1 MTIGKQATG
10 KWWRQALL
18 RAVACGLA
26 GFCAASQA
34 SPTAVSAAVASATSA
49 TSATSV
55 GEVTLSIGASEIHR
69 EGQPLPVAKGGGIL
83 PGDVI
88 RTSSSGHVHV
98 RFVDGALVSVRPQ
111 SVLHV
116 QEYRYDPARPADSLV
131 KFYLETGTVREISGR
146 AAQLAKDKFRLNTP
160 LVAIGV
166 RGTDFITQVNA
177 QSTAVLVNQGAIVLT
192 PLDGACTASGFGPC
206 DTSRSR
212 ELADTMNG
220 MALVYRQS
228 TPEPVLQPVHTLKG
242 VERVTPM
249 LQQKHPGEAG
259 MSDVVNDSRSPEAV
273 LDVVK
278 PSRSLVWG
286 RWARNTVPG
295 DNLTVPFAEAMD
307 GKRVTVGDGYYFLF
321 RDEGVPHLLQSM
333 SGVTNFKLQGGT
345 AQYRAVSNEVSAATV
360 EGGTLGIDFTRNTFT
375 TQLTVGVPGNGNQSV
390 AASGAIDR
398 NTGIFLSGRDDK
410 TTRVAG
416 AVSLDANQ
424 AGYIFSKAIGGAAI
438 SGATLWSR

>member
-1 MTIGKQATG
+1 MTIGKRRTG
-10 KWWRQALL
+10 ERWRQAL
-18 RAVACGLA
+18 RRVFGCGAVGIAFTLSAAIQAGPALA
-26 GFCAASQA
+26 GDG
-34 SPTAVSAAVASATSA
+34 VASAVA
-49 TSATSV
+49 SV
-55 GEVTLSIGASEIHR
+55 GEVTLSIGASEVQR
-69 EGQPLPVAKGGGIL
+69 EGKAHSIAKGGEIL

-88 RTSSSGHVHV
+88 RTSASGHVHI
-98 RFVDGALVSVRPQ
+98 RFADGALVSVRPQ

-116 QEYRYDPARPADSLV
+116 QEYRYDAARPADSLV
-131 KFYLETGTVREISGR
+131 KFYLETGTVREISGQ
-146 AAQLAKDKFRLNTP
+146 AAQLAKEKFRLNTP

-206 DTSRSR
+206 ETPRSR

-228 TPEPVLQPVHTLKG
+228 ASEPVLQPVHTLKG

-249 LQQKHPGEAG
+249 LQQKHNGDAG
-259 MSDVVNDSRSPEAV
+259 IGDVVNDAKNPEAV

-278 PSRSLVWG
+278 PSRSLTWG
-286 RWARNTVPG
+286 RWARNTMPG
-295 DNLTVPFAEAMD
+295 DSLTVPFAEAME

-333 SGVTNFKLQGGT
+333 SGVTHFRLQGGA

-375 TQLTVGVPGNGNQSV
+375 TQLSVGVPGSGSQSV

-398 NTGIFLSGRDDK
+398 NTGIFLSSRDNKD
-410 TTRVAG
+410 TRVAG

-424 AGYIFSKAIGGAAI
+424 AGYLFTKAIGGAAI